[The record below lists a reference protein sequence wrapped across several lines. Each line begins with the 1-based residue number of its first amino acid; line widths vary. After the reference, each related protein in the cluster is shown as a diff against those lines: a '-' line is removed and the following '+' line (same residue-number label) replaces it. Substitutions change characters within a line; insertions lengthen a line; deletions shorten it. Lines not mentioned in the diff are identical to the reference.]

1 MRALTINTHAYTT
14 DGSTVENGVS
24 KSAIQSVLR
33 IEEQVRDRDERMSEF
48 PVYSNRSSYNRA
60 APSYRKSKSAE
71 EGDLTLDFLMAVLTF
86 EFISGNKIYRKR
98 SSIKKI

>member
-1 MRALTINTHAYTT
+1 
-14 DGSTVENGVS
+14 VENGVS
-24 KSAIQSVLR
+24 KSAIQNIR
-33 IEEQVRDRDERMSEF
+33 IDEQVRGQERRMSEF

-86 EFISGNKIYRKR
+86 EFISANKI
-98 SSIKKI
+98 